1 MKSDKKKNKGR
12 LSDNKYIKDIVQN
25 REVYI
30 LFIPVLVYYIVFK
43 YLPMTGA
50 MIAFKDYIPS
60 QGILGSPWVGFKHF
74 ERFFT
79 SPRAMLVIRNTFKI
93 GIANM
98 IFGFPMPIIIAVLFN
113 EIRNKYFKKMVQSVS
128 YLPHFISLVVVCG
141 MIRQFTSEDGFI
153 SYIVAMLG
161 GERQTLLN
169 VPEYFLPIHVISG
182 IWKEMGWS
190 SIVYIA
196 AISGI
201 NAELYEAAR
210 VDGASRIR
218 QIWSVTLPGILPTII
233 VMLILRVGSIISVG
247 YEKIILLYNPVIYN
261 TSDVISTYVYRT
273 GLQQFEYS
281 FSTAIGLFNSVINF
295 AFLFATNM
303 LSRKFSDTSLW

>member
-1 MKSDKKKNKGR
+1 MKTVNGNKKSK

-30 LFIPVLVYYIVFK
+30 LFIPVLIYYVIFK
-43 YLPMTGA
+43 YLPMTGTI
-50 MIAFKDYIPS
+50 IAFKDYIPAR
-60 QGILGSPWVGFKHF
+60 GVLGSPWVGFKHF

-79 SPRAMLVIRNTFKI
+79 SPRAWLVIRNTFKI
-93 GIANM
+93 GVANM
-98 IFGFPMPIIIAVLFN
+98 VFGFPVPIIIAVLFN
-113 EIRNKYFKKMVQSVS
+113 ELRNKYFKRTVQSVS

-153 SYIVAMLG
+153 TAVIAMLG
-161 GERQTLLN
+161 GQRQSLLN

-182 IWKEMGWS
+182 IWKEMGWN

-247 YEKIILLYNPVIYN
+247 YEKIILLYNPIIYD

-295 AFLFATNM
+295 IFLFATNK
-303 LSRKFSDTSLW
+303 LSRKISDTSLW